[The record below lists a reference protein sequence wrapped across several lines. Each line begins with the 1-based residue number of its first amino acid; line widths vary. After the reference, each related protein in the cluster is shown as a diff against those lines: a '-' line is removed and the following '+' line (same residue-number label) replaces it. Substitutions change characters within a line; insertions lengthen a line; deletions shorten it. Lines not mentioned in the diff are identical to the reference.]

1 MWVTPQSGC
10 GTLVNYCIKYS
21 QGDLSHLFQA
31 SKNLSPIVASGD
43 FFGPGYPD
51 VAQDNMKDQ
60 AQLKYAV
67 CMGILVMLHPGG
79 WIGEC
84 AATML
89 SYKGRRL
96 AKRNVWLAGWASMM
110 AFSHGKAINGI
121 RSPAKMVSGLVVH
134 K

>member
-1 MWVTPQSGC
+1 MEHLSIAAYNIPR
-10 GTLVNYCIKYS
+10 GTF
-21 QGDLSHLFQA
+21 DTLFQA
-31 SKNLSPIVASGD
+31 KKKMSPIVTSD
-43 FFGPGYPD
+43 FFGQGYPD

-96 AKRNVWLAGWASMM
+96 A
-110 AFSHGKAINGI
+110 
-121 RSPAKMVSGLVVH
+121 GLREDGFQPR
-134 K
+134 

>member
-1 MWVTPQSGC
+1 
-10 GTLVNYCIKYS
+10 
-21 QGDLSHLFQA
+21 
-31 SKNLSPIVASGD
+31 
-43 FFGPGYPD
+43 
-51 VAQDNMKDQ
+51 MKDQ

-96 AKRNVWLAGWASMM
+96 AKLARRHEVWLAGEATM
-110 AFSHGKAINGI
+110 
-121 RSPAKMVSGLVVH
+121 GLSQR
-134 K
+134 KTTEKW